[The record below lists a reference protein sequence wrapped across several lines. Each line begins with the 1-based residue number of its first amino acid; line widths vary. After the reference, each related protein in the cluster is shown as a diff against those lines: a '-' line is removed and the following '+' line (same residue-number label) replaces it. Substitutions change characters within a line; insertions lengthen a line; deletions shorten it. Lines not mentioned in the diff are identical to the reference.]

1 MRMRMNNNEMMSLAI
16 DFRNIYLEQRNLCPG
31 TKGSVQEELDTRAFR
46 MFTKMLGLQWLSG
59 DCLDLDL
66 FLNSDVPSDELV
78 YSLDNFIE

>member
-1 MRMRMNNNEMMSLAI
+1 MRMNSNEMMSLAI

-78 YSLDNFIE
+78 YSIDDYIE

>member
-1 MRMRMNNNEMMSLAI
+1 MRMNNNEMMSLAI

-59 DCLDLDL
+59 DCLDFDL

-78 YSLDNFIE
+78 YSLDDYIE

>member
-1 MRMRMNNNEMMSLAI
+1 MRMNSNEMMSLAI

-66 FLNSDVPSDELV
+66 FLNSDVLSDELV
-78 YSLDNFIE
+78 YSLDDYIE

>member
-78 YSLDNFIE
+78 YSLDDFIE